1 MTDVGHEHTDQLAI
15 LRTKHLKEER
25 EEAVETLID
34 RPRPLK
40 VVCPQDGDLP
50 LSTEYLK
57 RLYAND
63 RMAKEKKPGLFDH
76 LRSVGPWMTSI
87 DPVPLSVL
95 DGMSQTATLTHG
107 FAADPVV
114 RAYMNGDFGDASLTS
129 YDPSISNFEA
139 ANRYAQNLVNRV
151 AMLDHVSF
159 TNSGAEANE
168 KAFSLCRSA
177 SAYPKAKRVLGFKG
191 SFHGRT
197 LLALQT
203 TWNPLKRA
211 PFELPSYLSVF
222 VDFPL
227 MDATKAEETEWP
239 EGLTQALTQTPD
251 PSRSLEQLKGASTPL
266 FDQEIESLCQVARA
280 ALTGEVFTAII
291 EPMQSEGGDR
301 YATARFYRALRMLTR
316 TVGLPLIFDEV
327 QTGFGLG
334 GPFDWSSKFNLVD
347 SAGAPDSPD
356 AITYAKR
363 AQVGVCISRFEDPEP
378 SSAHLASMI
387 RADLTTDAMDFG
399 PMAERISALI
409 KPRIHALAKQ
419 FPALVAAPRNTGF
432 AFAFDLP
439 TPAHLMA
446 YLGQRFW
453 RGAVVFGAGTKTV
466 RYRLSNAFEPRHLD
480 ILFQTIEQSLQ
491 HVAIHGD
498 APSPKWINATQ
509 PVREAGPKTRVRV
522 LGHKACDEILPRL
535 LEIEAETYE
544 PARQDTAQTLS
555 LGFRED
561 GVVVVAEIETDS
573 GWLVVGSA
581 LAGPLESFS
590 QLDGP
595 KQDSNL
601 GQHNTV
607 YSIALTL
614 HPNFHGLGLGRK
626 LKQAQVLAARSLTN
640 PDGSPRYFSMV
651 GRNRIGM
658 TDSMGHLNDSFGAY
672 TLTELAHQYG
682 EVAGR
687 ARYYSIPLHG
697 FVPSA
702 NAQVDRR
709 LHWSAGISAPFAQ
722 PPSTLEQRRCEGTLF
737 GPTVNK
743 VTICNY
749 VTPSVV
755 RAVEWAG
762 SLTPELPHLYL
773 SSGRDELI
781 DKSVRLLRYQRKE
794 AETCLSFQG
803 CYMGHTS
810 ATARSISCQSVHQ
823 QGEAIF
829 DWPSIPH
836 PEDDVIASL
845 TALDEAV
852 TNAGGSSKILGLF
865 VEPVGERSG
874 KVIDQSRAKAL
885 NEWSKRHQI
894 PLVGVETASAYR
906 RCYETDFAYQSIG
919 LDIDLLAWWPGGQT
933 GFLHTSPT
941 YFIAKPLMMVS
952 TWDGDELS
960 MIRFHH
966 QSMAVTAENRSD
978 RLTAQSKVFDAL
990 TALGLSVQGIGSYR
1004 LLVAGDAA
1012 PEFADRCRKDGLE
1025 LKPFA
1030 NGLISLVLPYDVTQ
1044 AQLDQGIEILTR
1056 HAGLLHKNQ

>member
-1 MTDVGHEHTDQLAI
+1 MTDVRHEQTHQLAT

-25 EEAVETLID
+25 QEAVETLID

-40 VVCPQDGDLP
+40 IVRPKNGDLP
-50 LSTEYLK
+50 VSTEYLK
-57 RLYAND
+57 RLYTNG

-107 FAADPVV
+107 FAPDAVV

-129 YDPSISNFEA
+129 YDPSISDFET

-151 AMLDHVSF
+151 AILDHVSF

-168 KAFSLCRSA
+168 KAFSLCRAA
-177 SAYPKAKRVLGFKG
+177 SAYPNAKRVLGFKG

-227 MDATKAEETEWP
+227 MDATVAEETDWP
-239 EGLTQALTQTPD
+239 NGLTQALTQGAD
-251 PSRSLEQLKGASTPL
+251 PSTALTQLKGASSPL
-266 FDQEIESLCQVARA
+266 FDQEIESLCQVAQA
-280 ALTGEVFTAII
+280 ALSGEVFTAII

-301 YATARFYRALRMLTR
+301 YATARFYRALRLLTR
-316 TVGLPLIFDEV
+316 TLGLPLIFDEV

-334 GPFDWSSKFNLVD
+334 GPFDWSSTFNLVNA
-347 SAGAPDSPD
+347 AGDADSPD

-387 RADLTTDAMDFG
+387 RADLTTNAMDFG
-399 PMAERISALI
+399 PMAQRIAKLVE
-409 KPRIHALAKQ
+409 PRLKALAQQ
-419 FPALVAAPRNTGF
+419 FPNLVTAPRNTGF

-466 RYRLSNAFEPRHLD
+466 RYRLSNAFEPRH
-480 ILFQTIEQSLQ
+480 IKTLFETIEQSLQ
-491 HVAIHGD
+491 HVATHGD
-498 APSPKWINATQ
+498 SPAPKWVN
-509 PVREAGPKTRVRV
+509 GPETPSKT
-522 LGHKACDEILPRL
+522 KANTRIRILSRDALDETLPRL
-535 LEIEAETYE
+535 MEIEAQTYE
-544 PARQDTAQTLS
+544 PARQDTAETLS
-555 LGFRED
+555 LGFGES
-561 GVVVVAEIETDS
+561 GVAVVAEVETDS
-573 GWLVVGSA
+573 GWLIVGSA
-581 LAGPLESFS
+581 LAGPLECFPA
-590 QLDGP
+590 LDGP
-595 KQDSNL
+595 KQDVNL
-601 GQHNTV
+601 GQHNSA

-614 HPNFHGLGLGRK
+614 HPEFHGLGLGRA
-626 LKQAQVLAARSLTN
+626 LKHVQVQAARSLTHS
-640 PDGSPRYFSMV
+640 DGSPRYLSMV
-651 GRNRIGM
+651 GRNRVGM

-672 TLTELAHQYG
+672 TLTEISHQYG
-682 EVAGR
+682 EDAGR

-702 NAQVDRR
+702 IAQSDQR
-709 LHWSAGISAPFAQ
+709 LHWSAGISAPFTQ
-722 PPSTLEQRRCEGTLF
+722 PPASLAQRRCEGTLF

-755 RAVEWAG
+755 RAVEWA
-762 SLTPELPHLYL
+762 SALTPELPHLYL

-781 DKSVRLLRYQRKE
+781 DKSVRLLRYQRKD

-803 CYMGHTS
+803 GYMGHTS
-810 ATARSISCQSVHQ
+810 ATARSISCRSVHQ
-823 QGEAIF
+823 QGEPVF
-829 DWPSIPH
+829 DWPSTPH
-836 PEDDVIASL
+836 PEADLTVSL
-845 TALDEAV
+845 AALDEAV
-852 TNAGGSSKILGLF
+852 ANAGGASKVLGLF

-874 KVIDQSRAKAL
+874 KVITPSAARAL

-906 RCYETDFAYQSIG
+906 RCYNTDFAYQSIG

-966 QSMAVTAENRSD
+966 QSMTVTTERRSD
-978 RLTAQSKVFDAL
+978 RLAAHTQVFDAL
-990 TALGLSVQGIGSYR
+990 TALGLIVRGIGSYR
-1004 LLVAGDAA
+1004 VLVAGDAA
-1012 PEFADRCRKDGLE
+1012 VEFSARCRKDGLE
-1025 LKPFA
+1025 LKAFT
-1030 NGLISLVLPYDVTQ
+1030 NGLISLVLPYDLSQ
-1044 AQLDQGIEILTR
+1044 PQIEQGIEVLAR
-1056 HAGLLHKNQ
+1056 HAALIQANQ